1 MYQKFDMY
9 LDWKNV
15 YIQIK
20 YKLPS
25 DGLSVLLF

>member
-1 MYQKFDMY
+1 MYQKFYVY
-9 LDWKNV
+9 LDQTDV